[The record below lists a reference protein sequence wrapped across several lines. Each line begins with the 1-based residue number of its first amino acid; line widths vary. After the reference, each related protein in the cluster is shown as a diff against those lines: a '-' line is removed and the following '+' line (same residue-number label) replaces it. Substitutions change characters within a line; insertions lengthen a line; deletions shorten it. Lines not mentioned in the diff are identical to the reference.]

1 MAKTKNDISSNRGFS
16 TEYSWIGKL
25 MRLADAALY
34 LRKKSVRDSKI
45 FTYESPIEFVY
56 DDTETPEPVAGPT
69 EI

>member
-1 MAKTKNDISSNRGFS
+1 
-16 TEYSWIGKL
+16 